1 MQDEP
6 RIGLVAP
13 LPPQI
18 GGVASFAEW
27 LLANEREIG
36 CRYDTFDLW
45 RHPEEEVGGR
55 VRLSTVRRQ
64 TRLLARFVRWLP
76 TAPRLTHYC
85 VAWTPTGLARDLLF
99 LTLLRLS
106 RRRAIGNIHVVAD
119 VGRRRRFALRVLARL
134 TTELVTTTRTA
145 AESLAAAG
153 APAQWIS
160 NPLRIEPNGNHR
172 SSNSSALRLL
182 FVGRYGAAK
191 GAPELVAALAG
202 ARTSGV
208 EATLRFVGQELY
220 AGDEASLRKEVRE
233 LGLGDSVEFAG
244 VLPPERLRDCYEEAD
259 VICLPSHRE
268 GLPMALLE
276 GMAFGLPV
284 LASPV
289 GGIPDL
295 VTDGEDGLLVEPG
308 NIDGLRV
315 AIEALAASP
324 DQRASMGSAARAR
337 VRAVT
342 DPALVAR
349 RWRDVYARCTA
360 R

>member
-1 MQDEP
+1 
-6 RIGLVAP
+6 
-13 LPPQI
+13 
-18 GGVASFAEW
+18 
-27 LLANEREIG
+27 
-36 CRYDTFDLW
+36 
-45 RHPEEEVGGR
+45 
-55 VRLSTVRRQ
+55 
-64 TRLLARFVRWLP
+64 
-76 TAPRLTHYC
+76 
-85 VAWTPTGLARDLLF
+85 
-99 LTLLRLS
+99 
-106 RRRAIGNIHVVAD
+106 
-119 VGRRRRFALRVLARL
+119 
-134 TTELVTTTRTA
+134 
-145 AESLAAAG
+145 
-153 APAQWIS
+153 
-160 NPLRIEPNGNHR
+160 
-172 SSNSSALRLL
+172 
-182 FVGRYGAAK
+182 
-191 GAPELVAALAG
+191 
-202 ARTSGV
+202 
-208 EATLRFVGQELY
+208 LY

-284 LASPV
+284 LATPV